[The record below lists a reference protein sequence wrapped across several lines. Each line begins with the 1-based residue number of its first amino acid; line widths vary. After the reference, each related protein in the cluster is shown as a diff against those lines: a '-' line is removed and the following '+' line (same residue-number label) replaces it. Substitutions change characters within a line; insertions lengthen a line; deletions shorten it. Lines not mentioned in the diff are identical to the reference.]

1 VDDAYPLAPMQHE
14 MLSAALEHAE
24 PGLHVATALLRIDG
38 AGFDERAF
46 ISSWQYL
53 MRRHAV
59 FRSSFSWHGLPRPL
73 QSAWNIEA
81 APVIRLDLRGIAPA
95 DQEQRLAQAL
105 LAERRL
111 VFDLTCAPQW
121 RITLFAL
128 GRDSYCA
135 LMRSNYM
142 FQDGWSFSNVQR
154 ELFATYDA
162 FCRGG
167 PPDLPAVPAFAEY
180 IDWLASR
187 PAVAQAADAEYWTA
201 VMRRHHRTPV
211 LATLGRARH
220 VGQEEIPY
228 RAEKVTVSPDVEQ
241 GVRRAAQDLGV
252 TLFTLLQGAW
262 ALLLAAITGQDEVT
276 FGVISSGRPEQ
287 IARVTEMVGPFNNML
302 PVPVL
307 VPDSATATTW
317 LGQLQRDQV
326 ELRQHHYA
334 SLAQIREWAG
344 LPWREPLYDSY
355 LVFENFPM
363 DAASGERLAAWQ
375 PMAGTTQTEHPLRVM
390 IWPAGGLL
398 IEISYYKR
406 YFDAELIRRLLRAY
420 EDLVVRLGR
429 EPDRILADLKRT
441 AAESVNQERRT
452 PGRLT

>member
-1 VDDAYPLAPMQHE
+1 L
-14 MLSAALEHAE
+14 
-24 PGLHVATALLRIDG
+24 LH
-38 AGFDERAF
+38 
-46 ISSWQYL
+46 
-53 MRRHAV
+53 
-59 FRSSFSWHGLPRPL
+59 
-73 QSAWNIEA
+73 
-81 APVIRLDLRGIAPA
+81 
-95 DQEQRLAQAL
+95 
-105 LAERRL
+105 
-111 VFDLTCAPQW
+111 
-121 RITLFAL
+121 
-128 GRDSYCA
+128 
-135 LMRSNYM
+135 
-142 FQDGWSFSNVQR
+142 
-154 ELFATYDA
+154 
-162 FCRGG
+162 
-167 PPDLPAVPAFAEY
+167 
-180 IDWLASR
+180 
-187 PAVAQAADAEYWTA
+187 
-201 VMRRHHRTPV
+201 
-211 LATLGRARH
+211 
-220 VGQEEIPY
+220 
-228 RAEKVTVSPDVEQ
+228 
-241 GVRRAAQDLGV
+241 
-252 TLFTLLQGAW
+252 GAW
-262 ALLLAAITGQDEVT
+262 ALLLAAIAGQDEVT

-420 EDLVVRLGR
+420 EDLVVRLGT

-441 AAESVNQERRT
+441 AAEAVNQERRT